1 MTAGSGEFTGNSD
14 LETLSDRELIH
25 VIAETIG
32 TKIGEH
38 LADLRKQ
45 LDHIDGNCHDIQ
57 RQLAGVERQVGEMHA
72 ELEAARPLLEK
83 WQRSKI
89 VKLASGGLPW
99 GPSAGERHVT
109 PYEGNSGHA

>member
-14 LETLSDRELIH
+14 PDTVSLREWIAKHSDHLDAGIHELRQSLAAIEQDRA
-25 VIAETIG
+25 VIGAAFALITDMAV
-32 TKIGEH
+32 K
-38 LADLRKQ
+38 
-45 LDHIDGNCHDIQ
+45 LDQ
-57 RQLAGVERQVGEMHA
+57 MHA

-99 GPSAGERHVT
+99 GPQ
-109 PYEGNSGHA
+109 

>member
-1 MTAGSGEFTGNSD
+1 VSLREWIAKHSD
-14 LETLSDRELIH
+14 HLDVGIHEL
-25 VIAETIG
+25 
-32 TKIGEH
+32 
-38 LADLRKQ
+38 Q
-45 LDHIDGNCHDIQ
+45 Q
-57 RQLAGVERQVGEMHA
+57 QLAEVGRQVAEMHA